1 MNYDEESEVAKL
13 RRAVVHD
20 PGNANLRYLL
30 GAEMAQAKD
39 YEGAVLELSAAIALN
54 PALDMARFQ
63 LGLLQLTLGQVEQMK
78 LVLAPFENASDDAP
92 LKHFKRGLEAL
103 VIDDFAACITNL
115 RRGIELNHQNEA
127 LNHDMSLI
135 VSKVAAIVA
144 EAPTQ
149 QSSSDRPA
157 NVVRT
162 DFSLY
167 GDATRH

>member
-1 MNYDEESEVAKL
+1 MNHDEDSEVAKL
-13 RRAVVHD
+13 RRAVVHE

-30 GAEMAQAKD
+30 GVEMAQAKD
-39 YEGAVLELSAAIALN
+39 YEGAVLELSAAVALDS
-54 PALDMARFQ
+54 ALDMARFQ
-63 LGLLQLTLGQVEQMK
+63 LGLLQLTLGQVEQMR
-78 LVLAPFENASDDAP
+78 LVLAPLENASDDAP

-103 VIDDFAACITNL
+103 VTDDFATCLTCL
-115 RRGIELNHQNEA
+115 RHGIELNRQNEA

-144 EAPTQ
+144 EAAGQ
-149 QSSSDRPA
+149 QSRSDQPA
-157 NVVRT
+157 KTVRT

>member
-1 MNYDEESEVAKL
+1 MNYDEDSELAKL

-39 YEGAVLELSAAIALN
+39 YEGAVLELSAAVALN

-78 LVLAPFENASDDAP
+78 IVLAPFEDAADDAA

-103 VIDDFAACITNL
+103 VIDDFSTCLASL
-115 RRGIELNHQNEA
+115 RRGIELNRQNEA

-144 EAPTQ
+144 EAPAQ
-149 QSSSDRPA
+149 QSSSDQPA

-167 GDATRH
+167 SDATKH

>member
-1 MNYDEESEVAKL
+1 MSYEEESEVTKL
-13 RRAVVHD
+13 RRAVVLD

-78 LVLAPFENASDDAP
+78 LVLAPFENADDAAP

-103 VIDDFAACITNL
+103 AIDDFATCLTSL
-115 RRGIELNHQNEA
+115 RRGIELNRQNEA

-135 VSKVAAIVA
+135 VSKVAAIMA
-144 EAPTQ
+144 EAPPQ
-149 QSSSDRPA
+149 QSSGDPPA
-157 NVVRT
+157 KTVRT

>member
-1 MNYDEESEVAKL
+1 MSYDEESEVAKL

-39 YEGAVLELSAAIALN
+39 YEGAVLELSAALALN
-54 PALDMARFQ
+54 PTLDMARFQ

-78 LVLAPFENASDDAP
+78 IVLAPFEDAADDAP

-103 VIDDFAACITNL
+103 VIDDFTTCLTSL
-115 RRGIELNHQNEA
+115 RRGIELNHENEA
-127 LNHDMSLI
+127 LNHDMSL
-135 VSKVAAIVA
+135 VASKVAAIVA
-144 EAPTQ
+144 EATAQ
-149 QSSSDRPA
+149 QSRGEQSA

-167 GDATRH
+167 GDSTRH